1 MTDVVTVPHGPV
13 EELVE
18 DRDSTQ
24 QIRESQEEDDDEE
37 DTDTD
42 DGAVGEDEDADG
54 SLIIIIINYLI
65 YIEACFL
72 KRFSF
77 TELTKQNAIVIQ
89 IIRKAF
95 RE

>member
-65 YIEACFL
+65 YI
-72 KRFSF
+72 
-77 TELTKQNAIVIQ
+77 
-89 IIRKAF
+89 
-95 RE
+95 

>member
-42 DGAVGEDEDADG
+42 DGAVGEDGDGAVGEDEDADG
-54 SLIIIIINYLI
+54 SLIIIIIKNYLI
-65 YIEACFL
+65 YI
-72 KRFSF
+72 
-77 TELTKQNAIVIQ
+77 
-89 IIRKAF
+89 
-95 RE
+95 

>member
-54 SLIIIIINYLI
+54 SLIIIIINY
-65 YIEACFL
+65 
-72 KRFSF
+72 
-77 TELTKQNAIVIQ
+77 AIVIQ

>member
-18 DRDSTQ
+18 DRDSTR
-24 QIRESQEEDDDEE
+24 QIRESQEEDDEEE

-65 YIEACFL
+65 YI
-72 KRFSF
+72 
-77 TELTKQNAIVIQ
+77 
-89 IIRKAF
+89 
-95 RE
+95 

>member
-18 DRDSTQ
+18 DRDSKQ

-65 YIEACFL
+65 YI
-72 KRFSF
+72 
-77 TELTKQNAIVIQ
+77 
-89 IIRKAF
+89 
-95 RE
+95 

>member
-24 QIRESQEEDDDEE
+24 QIRESQEEDDEEE

-65 YIEACFL
+65 YI
-72 KRFSF
+72 
-77 TELTKQNAIVIQ
+77 
-89 IIRKAF
+89 
-95 RE
+95 